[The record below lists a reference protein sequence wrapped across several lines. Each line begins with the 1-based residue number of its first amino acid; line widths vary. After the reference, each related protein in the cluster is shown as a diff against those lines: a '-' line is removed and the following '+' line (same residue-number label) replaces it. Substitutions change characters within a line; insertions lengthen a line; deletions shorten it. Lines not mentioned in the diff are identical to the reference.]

1 MTLSAGIR
9 WVLRCQ
15 LGKREAR
22 KRLPIRHEDNDDD
35 VDDDADDDCHEYDGN
50 LDSEL

>member
-1 MTLSAGIR
+1 M
-9 WVLRCQ
+9 
-15 LGKREAR
+15 
-22 KRLPIRHEDNDDD
+22 RHEDNDDD